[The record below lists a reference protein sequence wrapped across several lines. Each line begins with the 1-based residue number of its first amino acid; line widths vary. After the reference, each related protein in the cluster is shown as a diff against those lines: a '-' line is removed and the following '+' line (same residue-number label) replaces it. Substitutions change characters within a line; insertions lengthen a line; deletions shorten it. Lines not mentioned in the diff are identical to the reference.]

1 MITREKLTDADPGN
15 AGLPLP
21 VSPFPLHTFPM
32 RHKLRIEG
40 FVTPE
45 HAREQYIYLPFELP
59 PGVRRIDVNY
69 FYENQ
74 VQGAQET
81 HPGNNI
87 DIGVFDVRGADF
99 LRGGF
104 RGWSG
109 GGRSN
114 FFIGRDAATPGYLRG
129 PLQPGEWNLIFGL
142 SKIDDDVVRY
152 RVNIEMD
159 VDTEAGEML
168 ARPAESQL
176 PPVPGMPRRESIA
189 GASNGPDLPLS
200 APGRGSRGVRPGRW
214 YRGDLHAHSE
224 HADGANTVDEI
235 VDYTRRV
242 GLDYFA
248 LTDHNTISHWDDL
261 ARLNNGAPLL
271 IPGEEITM
279 YGGHANVWGLD
290 DWIDFRGSDSDKV
303 RALVEE
309 ANRRGSMFSI
319 NHPDSPIPW
328 LHPAVRGYQAIEV
341 WNAPWRWY
349 NEPALLR
356 WVAHLDAGER
366 MVAVGGSD
374 AHCVPPAKM
383 TQPNGPG
390 EPCTWVYVEGP
401 LTQRA
406 VLDAVERGHV
416 FISEAPTGPFIDMR
430 GDAGGDGA
438 FEALPGDVI
447 NAEAG
452 ALLRVHVTYRGPDGK
467 HLRFFSRR
475 GLVHEITPDVEQFDG
490 EFELRVEGDDYVRCE
505 VRGYRGRPERGE
517 VVHALT
523 NPIYWGNW

>member
-1 MITREKLTDADPGN
+1 MREIQ
-15 AGLPLP
+15 
-21 VSPFPLHTFPM
+21 
-32 RHKLRIEG
+32 RIEG

-45 HAREQYIYLPFELP
+45 DARREYVYLPFELL
-59 PGVRRIDVNY
+59 PGTRRIDVNY

-87 DIGVFDVRGADF
+87 DIGVFDVRGTDF

-109 GGRSN
+109 GKRTN
-114 FFIGRDAATPGYLRG
+114 FFIGRDGATPGYLRG
-129 PLQPGEWNLIFGL
+129 PLQAGQWNLIFGL
-142 SKIDDDVVRY
+142 SKISDDVVRY
-152 RVNIEMD
+152 RVNIEME
-159 VDTEAGEML
+159 VDTKAGEML
-168 ARPAESQL
+168 DPPDALQV
-176 PPVPGMPRRESIA
+176 PPVPGAAFRE
-189 GASNGPDLPLS
+189 
-200 APGRGSRGVRPGRW
+200 APSSTVHPPSSGKW

-224 HADGANTVDEI
+224 HSDGMNTVEEI
-235 VDYTRRV
+235 VDYTRRI

-248 LTDHNTISHWDDL
+248 LTDHNTISHWDEL
-261 ARLNNGAPLL
+261 ARLNEGAPLL

-303 RALVEE
+303 RALVED

-328 LHPAVRGYQAIEV
+328 LHPAVRGYQAVEV

-374 AHCVPPAKM
+374 SHCVPPAKM

-390 EPCTWVYVEGP
+390 EPCTWVYVEGA

-406 VLDAVERGHV
+406 VLGAVERGHV
-416 FISEAPTGPFIDMR
+416 FVSEMPTGPFIELR
-430 GDAGGDGA
+430 ADADGDGV
-438 FEALPGDVI
+438 FETLPGDVI
-447 NAEAG
+447 TPKEG
-452 ALLRVHVTYRGPDGK
+452 ALLRLHVSYRGPDGK
-467 HLRFFSRR
+467 HLRFFSKR
-475 GLVHEITPDVEQFDG
+475 GLVHEITPDVEQYDG
-490 EFELRVEGDDYVRCE
+490 EFELRIEGDDYVRCE

-517 VVHALT
+517 VMHALT
-523 NPIYWGNW
+523 NPIYWGKW

>member
-1 MITREKLTDADPGN
+1 
-15 AGLPLP
+15 
-21 VSPFPLHTFPM
+21 V
-32 RHKLRIEG
+32 RHNLRIEG
-40 FVTPE
+40 FVTQE
-45 HAREQYIYLPFELP
+45 DARGQYVYLPFELP
-59 PGVRRIDVNY
+59 PGTRRIDVSY
-69 FYENQ
+69 HYENQ
-74 VQGAQET
+74 VSGAQESN
-81 HPGNNI
+81 PGNNI

-109 GGRSN
+109 GARSG
-114 FFIGRDAATPGYLRG
+114 FFIARDAATPGYLRG
-129 PLQPGEWNLIFGL
+129 PLQPGEWSIIFGL
-142 SKIDDDVVRY
+142 SKITDDVVRY

-159 VDTEAGEML
+159 VDTSAGEL
-168 ARPAESQL
+168 LTPPTSVELPAVPGAAPRRPPSGVRRPA
-176 PPVPGMPRRESIA
+176 PA
-189 GASNGPDLPLS
+189 H
-200 APGRGSRGVRPGRW
+200 RW

-224 HADGANTVDEI
+224 HSDGANTVDEI

-261 ARLNNGAPLL
+261 ARLNDGVPLL

-290 DWIDFRGSDSDKV
+290 DWIDFRGTDSDKV
-303 RALVEE
+303 RALLDD
-309 ANRRGSMFSI
+309 ANKRGSMFSI

-356 WVAHLDAGER
+356 WVSHLDAGER
-366 MVAVGGSD
+366 MIAVGGSD
-374 AHCVPPAKM
+374 SHCVPPARM

-390 EPCTWVYVEGP
+390 EPCTWVYVDGA
-401 LTQRA
+401 LTQQA
-406 VLDAVERGHV
+406 VLDAVSRGHV
-416 FISEAPTGPFIDMR
+416 FVSEAPTGPFIELRADP
-430 GDAGGDGA
+430 DGDGV

-447 NAEAG
+447 AAKDG
-452 ALLRVHVTYRGPDGK
+452 SLLKFHVIYRGPDGK
-467 HLRFFSRR
+467 HLRFFSKR
-475 GLVHEITPDVEQFDG
+475 GLVHEITPDVEDYDG
-490 EFELRVEGDDYVRCE
+490 EFELRIEGDDYVRCE
-505 VRGYRGRPERGE
+505 VRGYRGRPDRGE

-523 NPIYWGNW
+523 NPIYLGNWS

>member
-1 MITREKLTDADPGN
+1 
-15 AGLPLP
+15 
-21 VSPFPLHTFPM
+21 M
-32 RHKLRIEG
+32 RHKIRIEG

-45 HAREQYIYLPFELP
+45 HARGQYVYLPFELP
-59 PGVRRIDVNY
+59 PGTRRIDVSY
-69 FYENQ
+69 HYENQ

-81 HPGNNI
+81 NPGNNI

-109 GGRSN
+109 GARSG
-114 FFIGRDAATPGYLRG
+114 FYIARETATPGYLRG
-129 PLQPGEWNLIFGL
+129 PLQPGEWSIIFGL
-142 SKIDDDVVRY
+142 SKISDDVVRY
-152 RVNIEMD
+152 RVNIEAD
-159 VDTEAGEML
+159 VDTSAGEML
-168 ARPAESQL
+168 AAPE
-176 PPVPGMPRRESIA
+176 PTEKPDVPGA
-189 GASNGPDLPLS
+189 GKFGRVAGTSSGV
-200 APGRGSRGVRPGRW
+200 PGIGPGRW

-224 HADGANTVDEI
+224 HSDGANTVDEI
-235 VDYTRRV
+235 IDYTRRV

-261 ARLNNGAPLL
+261 ARLNDGAPLL

-290 DWIDFRGSDSDKV
+290 DWIDFRGSDSDRV
-303 RALVEE
+303 RALLDD
-309 ANRRGSMFSI
+309 ANQRGSMFSI

-328 LHPAVRGYQAIEV
+328 LHPSVRGYQAVEV

-374 AHCVPPAKM
+374 SHCVPPARM

-406 VLDAVERGHV
+406 VLDAVSGGHV
-416 FISEAPTGPFIDMR
+416 FVSEAPTGPFLELR
-430 GDAGGDGA
+430 ADADGDGV

-447 NAEAG
+447 AAKDG
-452 ALLRVHVTYRGPDGK
+452 ATVKFRVTYRGPDGK
-467 HLRFFSRR
+467 KLRFFGKR
-475 GLVHEITPDVEQFDG
+475 GLVHEITPGVEQYDG
-490 EFELRVEGDDYVRCE
+490 EFELSIEGDDYVRCE
-505 VRGYRGRPERGE
+505 ARGYRGRPDRGE
-517 VVHALT
+517 VVHAMT
-523 NPIYWGNW
+523 NPIYWGTW

>member
-1 MITREKLTDADPGN
+1 
-15 AGLPLP
+15 
-21 VSPFPLHTFPM
+21 M
-32 RHKLRIEG
+32 RHKLRIDG

-45 HAREQYIYLPFELP
+45 HAREQYVYLPFELP
-59 PGVRRIDVNY
+59 AGVRRIEVNY
-69 FYENQ
+69 HYANQ

-99 LRGGF
+99 LGGGF

-109 GGRSN
+109 GARSS
-114 FFIGRDAATPGYLRG
+114 FFIGRDTATPGYLRG

-142 SKIDDDVVRY
+142 SKISDDVVRY
-152 RVNIEMD
+152 RVNIELD
-159 VDTEAGEML
+159 VDTQAGAMVDG
-168 ARPAESQL
+168 PASLQT
-176 PPVPGMPRRESIA
+176 PRVPGMPRRDVTATGS
-189 GASNGPDLPLS
+189 D
-200 APGRGSRGVRPGRW
+200 GSRGRW

-224 HADGANTVDEI
+224 HSDGMNTVDEI

-261 ARLNNGAPLL
+261 ARLNDGSPLL

-279 YGGHANVWGLD
+279 YGGHANVWGLE

-303 RALVEE
+303 RALVED

-328 LHPAVRGYQAIEV
+328 LHPAVRGYQAVEV

-356 WVAHLDAGER
+356 WVQHLDAAER

-374 AHCVPPAKM
+374 SHCVPPAKM

-416 FISEAPTGPFIDMR
+416 FISEAPTGPFIEMR
-430 GDAGGDGA
+430 ADADGGGV

-447 NAEAG
+447 NPKEG
-452 ALLRVHVTYRGPDGK
+452 APVRFHIKYRGPDGK

-475 GLVHEITPDVEQFDG
+475 GLVHEMTPDVEQFDG
-490 EFELRVEGDDYVRCE
+490 EFELRIEGDDYVRCE
-505 VRGYRGRPERGE
+505 VRGYRGRPDRGE

-523 NPIYWGNW
+523 NPIYCGRW